1 MNSLDENVLEAL
13 GVKIIE
19 SSLLDEKPLN
29 YICLLAHSLSY
40 AKSFFKV
47 RIFIKLSNLGSN
59 CVDLGNNTKI

>member
-1 MNSLDENVLEAL
+1 MNSLNKNVLEAL

-29 YICLLAHSLSY
+29 YICLLAHGLSY

-47 RIFIKLSNLGSN
+47 RIFIKL
-59 CVDLGNNTKI
+59 